1 MDGRIILPAL
11 STDQFSSEFR
21 PRGTSRC
28 RKRSTVNEGKRR
40 RRRKEEKSESERM
53 IRRWPIRGNSL
64 AAKRETDGTPLEE
77 TAVEELLTRVQAG
90 VLLYVTEL
98 LEPAIAIAAFVRF
111 LAGVDPDV
119 LDELVV
125 AGERLEALLALVRL
139 YLVPGDHPARSNADR
154 AQPRQSARNAA
165 ASSPRQCTRRAEL
178 PRVHLHRALVHEDLR
193 EELPQLV
200 GTLHFCSK
208 HGGWPNRWKFRPL
221 QLPPTAIASLVASF
235 GG

>member
-1 MDGRIILPAL
+1 MAL
-11 STDQFSSEFR
+11 VRTF
-21 PRGTSRC
+21 
-28 RKRSTVNEGKRR
+28 
-40 RRRKEEKSESERM
+40 
-53 IRRWPIRGNSL
+53 
-64 AAKRETDGTPLEE
+64 
-77 TAVEELLTRVQAG
+77 TRVQAG

-193 EELPQLV
+193 EELSRARFSRVGGSQL
-200 GTLHFCSK
+200 K
-208 HGGWPNRWKFRPL
+208 RGGR
-221 QLPPTAIASLVASF
+221 S
-235 GG
+235 